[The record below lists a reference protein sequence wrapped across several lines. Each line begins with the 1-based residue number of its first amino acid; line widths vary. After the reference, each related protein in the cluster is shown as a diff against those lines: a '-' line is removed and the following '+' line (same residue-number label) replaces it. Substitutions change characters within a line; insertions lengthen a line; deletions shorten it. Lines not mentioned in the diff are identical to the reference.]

1 MSNPKDIP
9 IIGRSE
15 PATATI
21 SRRSVLGMVGAAAGG
36 LAFGGTASAQEDLAA
51 PAIRKKAK
59 IVYWN
64 WADNP
69 AHLKISTDS
78 VDMFNKSQNFI
89 EVELDANM
97 AVAESRK
104 KLVVAYAAGAAPD
117 VIMTIQYWVQ
127 DLYNNG
133 IIEPLNKYFD
143 AWDAKDD
150 FFQNVVDGARARPDG
165 ELTYV
170 PLTNIIYSLYY
181 RSDWF
186 AEAGLQAPVTFDE
199 MVAGSKAI
207 AMPPERY
214 GYAVRGQPYQAI
226 EIIHGIWRSAG
237 VQYVD
242 EQGHVDFDSPA
253 AIEVAEK
260 WIGMLTKDKSAPP
273 TAVNDGM
280 REIYSMI
287 QNGKAGMWL
296 YATQASQILMDA
308 LGDNIQYALT
318 PRVGDRHFTLA
329 NPEGPMMTS
338 SSKEKEAAW
347 EFMKFINTGDA
358 ALLYS
363 RDRST
368 PPMRKSLAQNEVF
381 QNNRFIKQTVD
392 WADTWWSPPYY
403 AENWANFQ
411 DRIAPYWQEALREEI
426 TPEQFC
432 QQGAALLRGEA

>member
-1 MSNPKDIP
+1 MGPTDKAKKTVT
-9 IIGRSE
+9 G
-15 PATATI
+15 A
-21 SRRSVLGMVGAAAGG
+21 SRRSMLKMMGGAATGAMIAGG
-36 LAFGGTASAQEDLAA
+36 LPAVAQTVAS
-51 PAIRKKAK
+51 PAVRKKTK

-69 AHLKISTDS
+69 SHLKISTDS
-78 VDMFNKSQNFI
+78 VDMFNKSQDFI

-104 KLVVAYAAGAAPD
+104 KLVVSYAADAAPD

-133 IIEPLNKYFD
+133 IIEPLNSYFD

-150 FFQNVVDGARARPDG
+150 FFQNVIEGARARPDG
-165 ELTYV
+165 ALTYL
-170 PLTNIIYSLYY
+170 PITNIVYSLYY
-181 RSDWF
+181 RSDWYKQ
-186 AEAGLQAPVTFDE
+186 AGIAPPVTYDDFI
-199 MVAGSKAI
+199 AASKAI
-207 AMPPERY
+207 SSPPDRY
-214 GYAVRGQPYQAI
+214 GYALRGQPYQAI

-242 EQGHVDFDSPA
+242 DAGNVDFDSPA
-253 AIEVAEK
+253 AIDVASK
-260 WIGMLTKDKSAPP
+260 WIGMLTKDGSASP

-280 REIYSMI
+280 RELYTLM

-296 YATQASQILMDA
+296 YATQASKILTDA
-308 LGDNIQYALT
+308 LGDNLQYTLT
-318 PRVGDRHFTLA
+318 PRVGDKHYTLA
-329 NPEGPMMTS
+329 NPEGPMMVS

-347 EFMKFINTGDA
+347 EFMKFLNTGEA

-363 RDRST
+363 RDRNT
-368 PPMRKSLAQNEVF
+368 PPIRRSLAQNEAF

-392 WADTWWSPPYY
+392 WAETWWSPPYY
-403 AENWANFQ
+403 AEYWANFQ
-411 DRIAPYWQEALREEI
+411 DRIAPYWQEALRQTI

-432 QQGAALLRGEA
+432 MEGAKLLRGEA